1 MYKDCLTAALR
12 TVASNGWQ
20 NQISVASTFNSIFST
35 NVSVANRY
43 VKCISL
49 NEYRLTADRSICT
62 VDVNPFWAQKGR
74 FPAECCHDMWCGKT
88 RMVCLPDAEKFLK
101 ICLFVLTWS
110 TNVTAQTDTETDT
123 AWRHR
128 SRLHDNSYND
138 VNDSEYSCSGNG
150 IRRWILCLC
159 CFYTGYL
166 QRYSDYV
173 AKGRFPLIPGV

>member
-110 TNVTAQTDTETDT
+110 TNVTDGHTYRHVQTPHDDIGRACMIIVITTWMIVSTAVQATEF
-123 AWRHR
+123 
-128 SRLHDNSYND
+128 
-138 VNDSEYSCSGNG
+138 VGEYCVYAVFTRD
-150 IRRWILCLC
+150 I
-159 CFYTGYL
+159 
-166 QRYSDYV
+166 YSDIV
-173 AKGRFPLIPGV
+173 IM

>member
-110 TNVTAQTDTETDT
+110 TNVTDGHTYRRTDT

-138 VNDSEYSCSGNG
+138 AWMIVSTAVQATAGLT
-150 IRRWILCLC
+150 IRRW
-159 CFYTGYL
+159 
-166 QRYSDYV
+166 
-173 AKGRFPLIPGV
+173 